1 MSDELLILLPI
12 FFLIAMIYS
21 SAGFGGGSSYIAV
34 LALLPIDFVNIR
46 FIALLCN
53 ITVVGASVLL
63 FYRHGFLNLKR
74 IWPLIILSVPLAY
87 LGGRFRMEES
97 LFFILLGFTLLGASL
112 LMLLQPAKAA
122 SKSWP
127 AYTNGVIGGG
137 IGFISGLVGIGGGIF
152 LSPVLHLTKWATPKC
167 IAATT
172 ALFILVNSIA
182 GLIGQLSINKMN
194 LETANLLSLMT
205 AVFLGGQIGSRLTI
219 RKLAPET
226 IKKIAGVLILLVSI
240 RLLYKYLF

>member
-1 MSDELLILLPI
+1 MGNELLILLPI
-12 FFLIAMIYS
+12 FFGIALIYS

-34 LALLPIDFVNIR
+34 LALFPIEFASIR

-53 ITVVGASVLL
+53 ITVVSASVLL
-63 FYRHGFLNLKR
+63 FYSSGFLKLKR
-74 IWPLIILSVPLAY
+74 IWPLIILSIPLAY
-87 LGGRFRMEES
+87 LGGRFRMEET

-112 LMLLQPAKAA
+112 LMLMQPAHTD

-127 AYTNGVIGGG
+127 IYTHGVIGGG
-137 IGFISGLVGIGGGIF
+137 IGFLSGLVGIGGGIF
-152 LSPVLHLTKWATPKC
+152 LSPVLHLTKWASPKT

-182 GLIGQLSINKMN
+182 GLLGQLSTNEMN
-194 LETANLLSLMT
+194 LEITNLLALMA

-219 RKLAPET
+219 NKLAPVT
-226 IKKIAGVLILLVSI
+226 IKKISGLLILVVSI